1 MSKVKEAIEL
11 ALENVNGRA
20 SNAYGARIYTF
31 EQVAMILQDILE
43 TANETEVAGDG
54 TAVVTRDVMDDLVE
68 KIEARIDSNINDMN
82 DSDIIDEDSIE
93 MSISGGRA
101 SVDNIDVDK
110 DQIVSE
116 AWYGIEDTIRQWAE
130 LNGIFSEN

>member
-1 MSKVKEAIEL
+1 MSKVKQAIET
-11 ALENVNGRA
+11 ALEQINSA
-20 SNAYGARIYTF
+20 SANTFGARIYTF

-43 TANETEVAGDG
+43 TAKETDVDG
-54 TAVVTRDVMDDLVE
+54 LPVVTREMIDDLVE

-110 DQIVSE
+110 DQIISE
-116 AWYGIEDTIRQWAE
+116 ANYGVDDTIRQWAE
-130 LNGIFSEN
+130 RNGIFSEN

>member
-1 MSKVKEAIEL
+1 
-11 ALENVNGRA
+11 
-20 SNAYGARIYTF
+20 
-31 EQVAMILQDILE
+31 MILQDILE

-54 TAVVTRDVMDDLVE
+54 TAVVTRAVMDDLVE

-101 SVDNIDVDK
+101 SVDNIDIDK

-116 AWYGIEDTIRQWAE
+116 AWYGIEDTITQWAE
-130 LNGIFSEN
+130 RNGVFSEN

>member
-11 ALENVNGRA
+11 ALENVNN
-20 SNAYGARIYTF
+20 NARNTYGARIYTF
-31 EQVAMILQDILE
+31 EQVAMVLQDILE

-54 TAVVTRDVMDDLVE
+54 TGVVTRDAMDDLVE

-110 DQIVSE
+110 DQIISE
-116 AWYGIEDTIRQWAE
+116 ANYGVDDTIRQWADR
-130 LNGIFSEN
+130 NGIFSEN